1 MKKTD
6 TELIKQFD
14 FQIVLFCIDAYKNFK
29 NAHDKNYAKK
39 RIAITLRNALE
50 KSFGAPFSGRERQK
64 VDYKYISVGLMRAIE
79 LGIAT
84 KDTATYDHVVPL
96 NTVIMHLIELAEAGA
111 LDYDEYCKVMT
122 FEANCVC
129 GLTKEENAKISF
141 KRNGGLGLLST
152 MPKGWK
158 WGDDVWARYK
168 AAGIH
173 VLEKKNVFKQI
184 F

>member
-6 TELIKQFD
+6 AELLKEFD
-14 FQIVLFCIDAYKNFK
+14 FQIVLVCIAAYENFK
-29 NAHDKNYAKK
+29 NNHDKNYAKK
-39 RIAITLRNALE
+39 RISITIRNALE
-50 KSFGAPFSGRERQK
+50 RSFGAPYSGRERQK
-64 VDYKYISVGLMRAIE
+64 VDYRYISVGLKRDIE

-84 KDTATYDHVVPL
+84 KDTVTYDHVVPISV
-96 NTVIMHLIELAEAGA
+96 VILHLIELAEIGA
-111 LDYDEYCKVMT
+111 LDYNEYCKIMT

-129 GLTKEENAKISF
+129 GLTKEENAKVSF

-158 WGDDVWARYK
+158 WGDDIWARYK
-168 AAGIH
+168 AAGLH
-173 VLEKKNVFKQI
+173 VVERKDAFEQI